1 MLLKLKYKDVTNKTK
16 NIWVKFLVFG
26 KFSHKNLYHVC
37 INPITLSL
45 VAAFLE
51 RWGSKGG
58 KQKFVPNLLFGK

>member
-1 MLLKLKYKDVTNKTK
+1 MSKT
-16 NIWVKFLVFG
+16 
-26 KFSHKNLYHVC
+26 FSVWQIFPQKSLSCYES
-37 INPITLSL
+37 ITLSL